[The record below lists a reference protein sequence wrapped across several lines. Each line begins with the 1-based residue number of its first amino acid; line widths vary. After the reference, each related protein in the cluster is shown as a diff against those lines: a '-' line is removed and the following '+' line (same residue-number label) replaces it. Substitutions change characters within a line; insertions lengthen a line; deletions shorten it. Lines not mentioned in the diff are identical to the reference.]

1 MKARAAMLWGPE
13 DTAWSVEDVEIDEPQ
28 GAEMLVRN
36 VASGLCHS
44 DEHFITG
51 DMPHGGYPWI
61 AGHEGAGIV
70 EAVGPDVRGVVPG
83 DHVVYSFVAV
93 CGQCPSCADG
103 HSNLCDNGAQVM
115 SGRMLDGTSR
125 IHVKGQDALIMAGLG
140 TFATHSVV
148 HEWSAV
154 KVLPDLPLDKVVLLG
169 CGATTGWGS
178 SVYAA
183 EVKP

>member
-13 DTAWSVEDVEIDEPQ
+13 DTAWSLEDVEIDEPQ

-83 DHVVYSFVAV
+83 DHVVYSGRDIFFHDDAAGS
-93 CGQCPSCADG
+93 GQVRDQNP
-103 HSNLCDNGAQVM
+103 
-115 SGRMLDGTSR
+115 
-125 IHVKGQDALIMAGLG
+125 
-140 TFATHSVV
+140 
-148 HEWSAV
+148 E
-154 KVLPDLPLDKVVLLG
+154 
-169 CGATTGWGS
+169 
-178 SVYAA
+178 YA
-183 EVKP
+183 EVVS